1 MFYISYFF
9 LSNEC
14 NIYSPVCGAEIINKN
29 LALEKR
35 IDQVKKFYKVLTSTT
50 KDVLKTVGIFHSRQI
65 KPKRLLSLV
74 VSILFYF
81 NCYRLHL

>member
-1 MFYISYFF
+1 MFCNRDFF
-9 LSNEC
+9 SNDC
-14 NIYSPVCGAEIINKN
+14 NIYSQVCGAEIINKN

-50 KDVLKTVGIFHSRQI
+50 KDVLKSVGVFHSSQI
-65 KPKRLLSLV
+65 KPKRLISFV

-81 NCYRLHL
+81 NCYRLYL